1 MGVVIEALDFA
12 CAAQTDRRG
21 LYEVATAWAAEDAPD
36 REQAPVEAYVAM
48 WESRND
54 LGFEPAR
61 FVVARESGKVV
72 GYAQAEISEAEAN
85 AHLALVT
92 VVVLPSHRRRG
103 IGTALLRA
111 VPSLLN
117 GQTVIESWSVGPDE
131 PGEHFAAAHGFRV
144 ITSMTRQRL
153 LLTDPPPVA
162 EVPSGYELVTW
173 QGAAPEEFVEA
184 YVEGLNA
191 IADAPFGETV
201 LDHAHN
207 TVESIRK
214 DEAEATSDRWV
225 VLLLHSGE
233 VAGVTVVERNS
244 AKPEYAEQLQTV
256 VLPAH
261 RGKGLGLLI
270 KSRMLHELDG
280 VEIVFTRTSSENA
293 HMLRVNHALGYEDQ
307 YTYMAVQAKT
317 ADLQA

>member
-1 MGVVIEALDFA
+1 MGVVIEKLDFA
-12 CAAQTDRRG
+12 SAAQVDRQG

-36 REQAPVEAYVAM
+36 REQAPIKTYVAM

-61 FVVARESGKVV
+61 FVIARDDGKIV

-92 VVVLPSHRRRG
+92 VVVLPRHRRRG

-111 VPSLLN
+111 AVTLLN
-117 GQTVIESWSVGPDE
+117 GQTVIESWSVGSGE

-144 ITSMTRQRL
+144 VTSMTRQRL
-153 LLTDPPPVA
+153 RLTAPP
-162 EVPSGYELVTW
+162 EVPAVPAGYELVTW
-173 QGAAPEEFVEA
+173 KGAAPEKFVEV
-184 YVEGLNA
+184 YVDGLNA
-191 IADAPFGETV
+191 IADAPFGETA
-201 LDHAHN
+201 LDHSYN
-207 TVESIRK
+207 TVESVREE
-214 DEAEATSDRWV
+214 EAEALSDRWV
-225 VLLLHSGE
+225 VLLLHEGSA
-233 VAGVTVVERNS
+233 AGVTVVERKS
-244 AKPEYAEQLQTV
+244 AKPEIAEQLHTV

-261 RGKGLGLLI
+261 RGKGLGRLI

-280 VEIVFTRTSSENA
+280 VETVYTRTSSENA

-307 YTYMAVQAKT
+307 YEYMAVQAKT

>member
-1 MGVVIEALDFA
+1 MGVVVEKLDFA
-12 CAAQTDRRG
+12 AAAQVDRHG

-36 REQAPVEAYVAM
+36 REQAPVEAYIAM

-61 FVVARESGKVV
+61 FVVARENGKIV
-72 GYAQAEISEAEAN
+72 GYAQAEVSEAEAN
-85 AHLALVT
+85 SHLALVT
-92 VVVLPSHRRRG
+92 VVVRPRHRRRG

-111 VPSLLN
+111 TPSLLDR
-117 GQTVIESWSVGPDE
+117 QTVIESWSVGPGE
-131 PGEHFAAAHGFRV
+131 PGDHFAAALGFRV
-144 ITSMTRQRL
+144 VTSMTRQRL
-153 LLTDPPPVA
+153 RLTGPPDVA
-162 EVPSGYELVTW
+162 ELPAGYELVTW
-173 QGAAPEEFVEA
+173 KGAAPEEFVEA

-191 IADAPFGETV
+191 IAGAPFGETA

-207 TVESIRK
+207 TVESIRE
-214 DEAEATSDRWV
+214 DEAEALSDRWV
-225 VLLLHSGE
+225 VLLLHEGSA
-233 VAGVTVVERNS
+233 AGVTVVERKS
-244 AKPEYAEQLQTV
+244 ARPEYAEQLHTV

-280 VEIVFTRTSSENA
+280 VETVFTRTSSENV

>member
-1 MGVVIEALDFA
+1 MGVVIEPLDFA
-12 CAAQTDRRG
+12 SAAQADRYG
-21 LYEVATAWAAEDAPD
+21 LYEVAEAWAAEAAPD
-36 REQAPVEAYVAM
+36 REKAPVEAYVAM

-61 FVVARESGKVV
+61 FVVARENGRIV

-111 VPSLLN
+111 SLSLLD
-117 GQTVIESWSVGPDE
+117 GRTVIESWSPGPGE

-144 ITSMTRQRL
+144 VTSMTRQRL
-153 LLTDPPPVA
+153 RLTDPPAVA
-162 EVPSGYELVTW
+162 ELPAGYELVTW
-173 QGAAPEEFVEA
+173 KGAAPEEFVEA

-191 IADAPFGETV
+191 IADAPFGETT

-207 TVESIRK
+207 TVESIRVE
-214 DEAEATSDRWV
+214 EAEATADRWV
-225 VLLLHSGE
+225 VLLLHGGG
-233 VAGVTVVERNS
+233 VAGVTVVERMPT
-244 AKPEYAEQLQTV
+244 KPEYAEQLQTV

-280 VEIVFTRTSSENA
+280 VETVFTRTSSENA
-293 HMLRVNHALGYEDQ
+293 HMLRVNHALGYEDR

-317 ADLQA
+317 ADLRA